1 MIKIITNKKSYVWN
15 PKILLKNLA
24 ITAGFILFIAIYL
37 YLSNQDYLMLIG
49 KI

>member
-1 MIKIITNKKSYVWN
+1 MIIITKNNIYKWN
-15 PKILLKNLA
+15 YKRLIKNLA
-24 ITAGFILFIAIYL
+24 ITAGFIYFIVAYL